1 MIIAAGQISKRI
13 KGSTIAVQTNF
24 ELELGRPESYSDKNK
39 FTQLESGYASVKQKI
54 AAANTEYE
62 KLFEKIMELEEGA

>member
-1 MIIAAGQISKRI
+1 
-13 KGSTIAVQTNF
+13 
-24 ELELGRPESYSDKNK
+24 
-39 FTQLESGYASVKQKI
+39 VKQKI